1 MNKND
6 EKVKI
11 TVLRSTDG
19 IPGSQYEDYE
29 IPFTEEMTVLQAL
42 EYIHCNLDASLG
54 FKRYCCGVQ
63 YCGSCLMMING
74 HAAHACLTKLERRE
88 YLLEPLKGF
97 QVHRD
102 LITGGKLERN
112 KE

>member
-1 MNKND
+1 MNNSN

-11 TVLRSTDG
+11 TVLRSTG
-19 IPGSQYEDYE
+19 GTLGQYVDYE
-29 IPFTEEMTVLQAL
+29 IPLEQEMTILQAL

-97 QVHRD
+97 RVLRD
-102 LITGGKLERN
+102 LIIGEKLGQNNE
-112 KE
+112 